1 MSLLGKNHVHFVWLG
16 GMGSKQLGKV
26 NIHVHINHQECFSFL
41 EIFDEL
47 KNTTFITCFFL
58 NKLGVVVDFNK
69 FQLRKLSK

>member
-1 MSLLGKNHVHFVWLG
+1 MYILFGWG

-47 KNTTFITCFFL
+47 KNTTFITWFFFKT
-58 NKLGVVVDFNK
+58 NWE
-69 FQLRKLSK
+69 